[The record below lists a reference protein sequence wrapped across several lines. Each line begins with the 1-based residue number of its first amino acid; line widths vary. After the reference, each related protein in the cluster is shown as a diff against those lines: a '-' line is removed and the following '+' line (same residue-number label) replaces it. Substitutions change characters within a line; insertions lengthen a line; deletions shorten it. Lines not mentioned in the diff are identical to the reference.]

1 MVTATPAGVLEAPIQ
16 THASCASS
24 MRDGLPGGLRQEPR
38 DGYYFAA
45 CEALPMSRWRSADE
59 RWAVILSERFQSGS
73 NNLRL

>member
-1 MVTATPAGVLEAPIQ
+1 
-16 THASCASS
+16 

-45 CEALPMSRWRSADE
+45 CEALPMSRWRTADE